1 MKQTAVEWYGFQI
14 GILISKFFNNE
25 ISKSEVH
32 FKRIE
37 IEEQAKEMEREQI
50 IDAHLDGQCF
60 STTIEEINYAE
71 QYYDETFKQQTP
83 WYDEDQTTKRMDVV
97 DQNGNDGEHY
107 NK

>member
-1 MKQTAVEWYGFQI
+1 MKQSAVEWYGLQI

-37 IEEQAKEMEREQI
+37 IEEQAKEMEKQQI
-50 IDAHLDGQCF
+50 IQSNRDGVDM
-60 STTIEEINYAE
+60 IINE
-71 QYYDETFKQQTP
+71 KHFITGEKYYNETFK
-83 WYDEDQTTKRMDVV
+83 
-97 DQNGNDGEHY
+97 